1 MGVLSRSDLAFSPAM
16 ARVVVFYA
24 LGLGVLAT
32 LLSWLEYR
40 YLVRTFSFEVY
51 LALVAAGSIAL
62 GAWLGQRLTP
72 RRSTGPFERSE
83 AAIRS
88 LGLSPREVD
97 VLDRLAAGES
107 NKEIARRLG
116 ISPNTVKTHIARV
129 YEKLA
134 VERRI
139 QAVEKARLLALIP

>member
-1 MGVLSRSDLAFSPAM
+1 VGVLSRRDLAFSPAM
-16 ARVVVFYA
+16 GRVIVLYA
-24 LGLGVLAT
+24 LGLGLLAT

-40 YLVRTFSFEVY
+40 YLARAFSFEIY
-51 LALVAAGSIAL
+51 LALIAAGSIVL
-62 GAWLGQRLTP
+62 GAWIGRRLTP
-72 RRSTGPFERSE
+72 RRATGRFERNA

-88 LGLSPREVD
+88 LGLSPREID

-107 NKEIARRLG
+107 NKQIARRLG
-116 ISPNTVKTHIARV
+116 ISPNTVKTHVARV